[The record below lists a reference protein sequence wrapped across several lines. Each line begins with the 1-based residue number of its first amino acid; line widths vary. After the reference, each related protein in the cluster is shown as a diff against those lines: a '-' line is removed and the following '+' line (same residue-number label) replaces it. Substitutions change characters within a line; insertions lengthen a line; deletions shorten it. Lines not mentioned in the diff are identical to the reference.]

1 MLKMFFLSML
11 TVSILLSRV
20 IYIYSYNILLIFRIR
35 RAGYP
40 IRHSFKVFA
49 SRYHMLVIG
58 LGDLTSRNPKEAT
71 KLIALNAI
79 SDSDWQIGHNKIFL
93 KA

>member
-1 MLKMFFLSML
+1 MYYETEMMD
-11 TVSILLSRV
+11 ILLC
-20 IYIYSYNILLIFRIR
+20 FRIR

-40 IRHSFKVFA
+40 IRHSFNIFA

-58 LGDLTSRNPKEAT
+58 LGDLVSRSPKEAT
-71 KLIALNAI
+71 KIIALNAI

-93 KA
+93 KVNMIVATCCCCY